1 MATHKSAFSNTGINE
16 DPLFIGISKAIYKVA
31 SGDCSSIHH
40 MRYTVIYLIY
50 NTTLMSDDNDFI
62 QMLIDLAKT
71 REGLILIFEQLIVNN
86 TFNPHTLTPKS
97 NMNH

>member
-1 MATHKSAFSNTGINE
+1 MATQKRIFGNTGINE

-40 MRYTVIYLIY
+40 MRYTVIYVIY
-50 NTTLMSDDNDFI
+50 NRAVVSDDNNFI

-71 REGLILIFEQLIVNN
+71 REGLILIFEQLIVDS
-86 TFNPHTLTPKS
+86 TLNSHNLSSKS
-97 NMNH
+97 IVNH

>member
-40 MRYTVIYLIY
+40 MMVYGNLSYLQY
-50 NTTLMSDDNDFI
+50 NFS
-62 QMLIDLAKT
+62 
-71 REGLILIFEQLIVNN
+71 V
-86 TFNPHTLTPKS
+86 
-97 NMNH
+97 

>member
-40 MRYTVIYLIY
+40 IRYTVIYVIY
-50 NTTLMSDDNDFI
+50 NRAVVSDDNNFI

-71 REGLILIFEQLIVNN
+71 REGLILIFEQLIVDS
-86 TFNPHTLTPKS
+86 TLNSHSLSSKS
-97 NMNH
+97 IVNH

>member
-1 MATHKSAFSNTGINE
+1 MATHKSAFSNAGINE

-31 SGDCSSIHH
+31 SSDRSSIHH
-40 MRYTVIYLIY
+40 IRYTVIYVIY
-50 NTTLMSDDNDFI
+50 NTAVVSDDNNFI

-86 TFNPHTLTPKS
+86 TFNSQNLSPKS
-97 NMNH
+97 NVNH